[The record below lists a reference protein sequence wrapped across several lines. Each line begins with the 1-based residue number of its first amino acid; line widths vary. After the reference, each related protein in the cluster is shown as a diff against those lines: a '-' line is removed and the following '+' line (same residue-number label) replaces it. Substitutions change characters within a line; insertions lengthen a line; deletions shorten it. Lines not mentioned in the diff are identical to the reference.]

1 MYSEGGKL
9 EVVGEQLTIIQDISL
24 ELSGLRRKLAVVEED
39 GVLLIWFELL
49 DPAVPEAGWL
59 WAISLCESIS
69 SFFFSLIQFSS
80 IFDN

>member
-69 SFFFSLIQFSS
+69 SFFFFLNSVFFHI
-80 IFDN
+80 